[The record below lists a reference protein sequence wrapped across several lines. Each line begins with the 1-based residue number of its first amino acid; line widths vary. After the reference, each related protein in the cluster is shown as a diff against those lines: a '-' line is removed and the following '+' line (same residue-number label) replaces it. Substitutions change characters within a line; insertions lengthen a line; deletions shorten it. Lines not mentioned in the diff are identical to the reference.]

1 MIFQGR
7 IKQVLPMRSGTSQK
21 TGNEWKA
28 LPFIFEYFENPS
40 DRYADTVVLETLDTD
55 IIPNIKEGME
65 VKIGFGHH
73 ASEYDGKY
81 YNNLRMYF
89 IESVKR
95 QPQQQPEAQPQQ
107 QPEAQPQQQSTGG
120 YQVQQ
125 PAEDETEDLPF

>member
-55 IIPNIKEGME
+55 IIPHIKEGME
-65 VKIGFGHH
+65 VKIGFGHRT
-73 ASEYDGKY
+73 SEYNGKY
-81 YNNLRMYF
+81 YNSLHIYSF
-89 IESVKR
+89 KIVKEQSAR
-95 QPQQQPEAQPQQ
+95 PKAQPQQ
-107 QPEAQPQQQSTGG
+107 QPAAQQQ
-120 YQVQQ
+120 QQPAAQQQQQ
-125 PAEDETEDLPF
+125 PAEDETDDLPF

>member
-40 DRYADTVVLETLDTD
+40 DRYADTVVLETLDTN
-55 IIPNIKEGME
+55 IIPHIKEGME

-81 YNNLRMYF
+81 YNNLRMYS
-89 IESVKR
+89 IEIVKR
-95 QPQQQPEAQPQQ
+95 QLQQQQAAQPQQ
-107 QPEAQPQQQSTGG
+107 HTGG

-125 PAEDETEDLPF
+125 PVEDETDDLPF

>member
-1 MIFQGR
+1 
-7 IKQVLPMRSGTSQK
+7 MRSGTSQK

-40 DRYADTVVLETLDTD
+40 DRYADTVVLETLDTN
-55 IIPNIKEGME
+55 IIPHIKEGME

-95 QPQQQPEAQPQQ
+95 QLQQQQAAQPQQ
-107 QPEAQPQQQSTGG
+107 QTGG

-125 PAEDETEDLPF
+125 PAEDETDDLPF

>member
-40 DRYADTVVLETLDTD
+40 DRYADTVVLETLDTN
-55 IIPNIKEGME
+55 IIPHIKEGME

-73 ASEYDGKY
+73 ASEYNGKY
-81 YNNLRMYF
+81 YNSLRIYSF
-89 IESVKR
+89 EIVKEQFAR
-95 QPQQQPEAQPQQ
+95 PKAQPQQ
-107 QPEAQPQQQSTGG
+107 QPAAQQQ
-120 YQVQQ
+120 QQPAAQQQQQ
-125 PAEDETEDLPF
+125 PAEDETDDLPF

>member
-1 MIFQGR
+1 M
-7 IKQVLPMRSGTSQK
+7 
-21 TGNEWKA
+21 
-28 LPFIFEYFENPS
+28 
-40 DRYADTVVLETLDTD
+40 VLETLDTN
-55 IIPNIKEGME
+55 IIPHIKEGME

-95 QPQQQPEAQPQQ
+95 QPQQQPAAQPQQ
-107 QPEAQPQQQSTGG
+107 QPTGG

-125 PAEDETEDLPF
+125 PAEDETDDLPF

>member
-55 IIPNIKEGME
+55 IIPHIKEGME

-81 YNNLRMYF
+81 YNNLRMYS
-89 IESVKR
+89 IESVKEQFAR
-95 QPQQQPEAQPQQ
+95 PKAQPQQ
-107 QPEAQPQQQSTGG
+107 QPAAQQQ
-120 YQVQQ
+120 QQ
-125 PAEDETEDLPF
+125 PAECDDLPF

>member
-40 DRYADTVVLETLDTD
+40 DRYADTVVLETLDTN
-55 IIPNIKEGME
+55 IIPHIKEGME

-81 YNNLRMYF
+81 YNNLRMYS

-95 QPQQQPEAQPQQ
+95 QLQQQQAVQPQQ
-107 QPEAQPQQQSTGG
+107 HTGG

-125 PAEDETEDLPF
+125 PAEDETDDLPF

>member
-55 IIPNIKEGME
+55 IIPHIKEGME

-81 YNNLRMYF
+81 YNNLRMYS

-95 QPQQQPEAQPQQ
+95 QPQQQP
-107 QPEAQPQQQSTGG
+107 TGG

-125 PAEDETEDLPF
+125 PAEDETDDLPF

>member
-55 IIPNIKEGME
+55 IIPHIKEGME

-81 YNNLRMYF
+81 YNNLRMYS

-95 QPQQQPEAQPQQ
+95 QLQQQQAAQPQQ
-107 QPEAQPQQQSTGG
+107 HTGG

-125 PAEDETEDLPF
+125 PAEDETDDLPF

>member
-1 MIFQGR
+1 M
-7 IKQVLPMRSGTSQK
+7 LPMRSGTSQK

-40 DRYADTVVLETLDTD
+40 DRYADTVVLETLDTN

-95 QPQQQPEAQPQQ
+95 QPQQQP
-107 QPEAQPQQQSTGG
+107 TGG

-125 PAEDETEDLPF
+125 PAEDETDDLPF

>member
-55 IIPNIKEGME
+55 IIPHIKEGME

-81 YNNLRMYF
+81 YNNLRIYSF
-89 IESVKR
+89 EIVKEQSAR
-95 QPQQQPEAQPQQ
+95 QKAQPQQ
-107 QPEAQPQQQSTGG
+107 QPAAQQQ
-120 YQVQQ
+120 QQ
-125 PAEDETEDLPF
+125 PAECDDLPF

>member
-40 DRYADTVVLETLDTD
+40 DRYADTVVLETLDTN
-55 IIPNIKEGME
+55 IIPHIKEGME

-81 YNNLRMYF
+81 YNNLRMYS
-89 IESVKR
+89 IESVKI
-95 QPQQQPEAQPQQ
+95 QPQQQPDAQQQQ
-107 QPEAQPQQQSTGG
+107 QPAAQQQ
-120 YQVQQ
+120 QQPAAQQQQQ
-125 PAEDETEDLPF
+125 PAEFDDLPF

>member
-1 MIFQGR
+1 M
-7 IKQVLPMRSGTSQK
+7 LPMRSGTSQK

-55 IIPNIKEGME
+55 IIPHIKEGME

-81 YNNLRMYF
+81 YNNLRIYSF
-89 IESVKR
+89 KIVKEQSAR
-95 QPQQQPEAQPQQ
+95 PKAQPQQ
-107 QPEAQPQQQSTGG
+107 QPAAQQQ
-120 YQVQQ
+120 QQPAAQQQQQ
-125 PAEDETEDLPF
+125 PAEDETDDLPF